1 MRKVSRLLVVTV
13 IVPFLVSCMAT
24 LQQPLPE
31 PAARPDTGIRGLI
44 LGSAESAERIE
55 YREMQFVEWT
65 DSTVA
70 IIGIVRGEGQNMTT
84 RTYRLSDVEAILVH
98 QLHPDR
104 TSLLVAGVFVGVGAL
119 AAILFTGKTTDE
131 TVFRMTR

>member
-70 IIGIVRGEGQNMTT
+70 IIGIVRGEGQNITT

-98 QLHPDR
+98 QLHR
-104 TSLLVAGVFVGVGAL
+104 TGRLSSWLEFSSGLVPWQPSSSPE
-119 AAILFTGKTTDE
+119 KQP
-131 TVFRMTR
+131 TRPFSG